1 MNRKLE
7 ITVQAYTGTFYAVCL
22 TDPRTGAIVEKLT
35 ALGERE
41 DAESLA
47 RKMKIVSEEI
57 EGEADGQ

>member
-1 MNRKLE
+1 MQKPALE

-35 ALGERE
+35 ALGDRD

-47 RKMKIVSEEI
+47 AKMKIISAEI
-57 EGEADGQ
+57 EEDAK